1 MTATATRTA
10 IWLRIFCAILLLS
23 LGFGHKPLH
32 AKPSSDPASSFYLL
46 PDGTYADLCIDSVDH
61 GKPEKSWFGSGCDL
75 CRLASGILPPCP
87 PAEHASVSRD
97 CSDIV
102 FSVRVAP
109 VDAAAGRP
117 GSPVRGPPSLFA

>member
-46 PDGTYADLCIDSVDH
+46 PDGTYADLCIESVDH
-61 GKPEKSWFGSGCDL
+61 GKPEKSGKAQRLDL
-75 CRLASGILPPCP
+75 RTDQLQR
-87 PAEHASVSRD
+87 PAENLGTH
-97 CSDIV
+97 
-102 FSVRVAP
+102 
-109 VDAAAGRP
+109 VDAEHRLRARP
-117 GSPVRGPPSLFA
+117 RAL